1 MQFFHT
7 TVSEEAIAR
16 VSEVLRSGFLNE
28 GQSVREFEAA
38 LREWTGAPEVLA
50 VNSCTSALTL
60 CLLHLGV
67 GRGDEVIVPPQ
78 TFIASGLVV
87 LHAGATPVFADIDPE
102 TANIS
107 PASVRAKITPRTKA
121 IIAVHWGGAPCDMDA
136 LNAISDETGVPLIED
151 AAHAFGARY
160 KGKPIGAVSR
170 FTCFSFQ
177 AIKGLTTGDGGAI
190 ACRDGADVKSL
201 QKLRWFG
208 IDKTVTNVSAIGE
221 RITNVDVAGFK
232 NNMNNISAA
241 IGLGNLP
248 SYRARLARRAE
259 IAARY
264 REAFRGINGVRLL
277 RLEEGAESSWW
288 LFTLRVDRRE
298 DFARAITSRDVPVTV
313 VDRRI
318 DRHSVFGGERA
329 DLTGAALLDAEQI
342 AVPLHEGLSEEDV
355 AHVIAAVKAGW

>member
-7 TVSEEAIAR
+7 TVTEEAIAR
-16 VSEVLRSGFLNE
+16 VTDVLRSGFLNE
-28 GQSVREFEAA
+28 GQSVRDFEVA
-38 LREWTGAPEVLA
+38 LRDWTGAPHILA
-50 VNSCTSALTL
+50 VNSCTSALAL
-60 CLLHLGV
+60 CLIHLGV
-67 GRGDEVIVPPQ
+67 GPGDEVIVPPQ
-78 TFIASGLVV
+78 TFIATGLVV
-87 LHAGATPVFADIDPE
+87 LQAGATPVFADIDPE

-107 PASVRAKITPRTKA
+107 AASVRETITPRTKA
-121 IIAVHWGGAPCDMDA
+121 IIAVHWGGAPCNMDA
-136 LNAISDETGVPLIED
+136 LHAVAHEAGLPLIED

-160 KGKPIGAVSR
+160 RGRPIGSVSR

-190 ACRDGADVKSL
+190 ACSDEADVKSL

-208 IDKTVTNVSAIGE
+208 IDKSQMQVNVIGE

-248 SYRARLARRAE
+248 TYGARLARRAE

-264 REAFRGINGVRLL
+264 RTAFQGLNGLKLL
-277 RLEEGAESSWW
+277 RLEDGAESAWW
-288 LFTLRVDRRE
+288 LFTLRVERRE
-298 DFARAITSRDVPVTV
+298 DFARAISGRGIPISV

-318 DRHSVFGGERA
+318 DRHSVFGGERT
-329 DLTGAALLDAEQI
+329 DLLGTALFDAEQM
-342 AVPLHEGLSEEDV
+342 ALPLHEGLSEEDV
-355 AHVIAAVKAGW
+355 AQVTEAVKAGW